1 MTSRAGLSRGVVVA
15 CVVVAFGVLGCTGPM
30 STLEPASRDAASLAE
45 LFWALTALTL
55 IPALIYIAVMLVTA
69 LRARRNAQ
77 DDAAAPRPISARAGM
92 RVIVIAGAVIPG
104 LLVFGAL
111 GATLRTSAVASAA
124 HEEDAVVTIDVVG
137 HQYWWEVIYPEHGIV
152 TANEIHVPADRPI
165 RFRLASADVIHSFWV
180 PRLFGKRDMTPGH
193 IEELRVEGIA
203 PGVYR
208 GQCYEF
214 CGVQHALMGFEL
226 IALPP
231 AEYERWVRA
240 QRALAAMPAGTGSAR
255 GLEVY
260 LEAECAHC
268 HAIRG
273 LTPSATIGSP
283 GPDLTHL
290 ASRRTL
296 GAALFDNDRGHLA
309 GWILDP
315 QQHKPGVRM
324 PPTVLTPGDLHALLD
339 FLEGLR

>member
-1 MTSRAGLSRGVVVA
+1 MVRTTRALVGLALALSASA
-15 CVVVAFGVLGCTGPM
+15 CSGPLSM
-30 STLEPASRDAASLAE
+30 LESASSESSTLAG

-55 IPALIYIAVMLVTA
+55 VPALLYIAFAVAAA
-69 LRARRNAQ
+69 LRSRVGAHAERELPEPLPESAGLRPILAFGAGLPTFL
-77 DDAAAPRPISARAGM
+77 AAAALVVTLGT
-92 RVIVIAGAVIPG
+92 GAALEPG
-104 LLVFGAL
+104 SEEPAL
-111 GATLRTSAVASAA
+111 
-124 HEEDAVVTIDVVG
+124 TIDVVG
-137 HQYWWEVIYPEHGIV
+137 HQFWWEVVYPEHGVV
-152 TANEIHVPADRPI
+152 TANEIHVPAGRPL
-165 RFRLASADVIHSFWV
+165 RFRLASADVIHSFWIPRVV
-180 PRLFGKRDMTPGH
+180 PKRDMTPGH
-193 IEELRVEGIA
+193 VTEVRTRGTE

-226 IALPP
+226 VALPEDEFD
-231 AEYERWVRA
+231 AWLERARRA
-240 QRALAAMPAGTGSAR
+240 SPEPTTPIARR

-260 LEAECAHC
+260 AEAECAHC

-273 LTPSATIGSP
+273 LVPPGETRSP

-296 GAALFDNDRGHLA
+296 GSALLPNDAGHLA

-324 PPTVLTPGDLHALLD
+324 PPSWLAAEDLHALLA
-339 FLEGLR
+339 FLGGLE